1 MAIKTTSLEEQI
13 TEDLAKEMAEEMD
26 FGIMKE
32 LLIGSGWYTVEL
44 LTLGSRE
51 KSIELRD
58 WVTKNCKRGFVSRGK
73 TFIFKSKKEAEW
85 FSLRWQ

>member
-1 MAIKTTSLEEQI
+1 MTLEDEI
-13 TEDLAKEMAEEMD
+13 AEELAKEISDEID
-26 FGIMKE
+26 FHIMKD
-32 LLIGSGWYTVEL
+32 LLTDSGWYTVQL

-51 KSIELRD
+51 KSIDIKD

-85 FSLRWQ
+85 FSLRWL

>member
-1 MAIKTTSLEEQI
+1 MTLEDEI
-13 TEDLAKEMAEEMD
+13 AENLAKEMSDEID

-32 LLIGSGWYTVEL
+32 LLVESGWYVIEL

-51 KSIELRD
+51 QSID
-58 WVTKNCKRGFVSRGK
+58 IKNWVTKNCKKGFVSRGK

-85 FSLRWQ
+85 FSLRWL